1 MAAYD
6 DLDVKRIFSVGILSI
21 VVTAVTA
28 LAVQVV
34 YYHLVQVQTAETA
47 AASDYTRQNAILKQQ
62 RDEIATY
69 DVDQQTGNI
78 IIPID
83 KAIELMVGESASE
96 SPSDD
101 SQANEDQHN
110 EDQHSEDQHS
120 DKQEAEA
127 SEET

>member
-62 RDEIATY
+62 QDEIATY

-83 KAIELMVGESASE
+83 KAIELMVGDRGSK

-101 SQANEDQHN
+101 SQA
-110 EDQHSEDQHS
+110 SEDQHS
-120 DKQEAEA
+120 DEQEAEA

>member
-6 DLDVKRIFSVGILSI
+6 DLDVKRIFSVGILSV

-34 YYHLVQVQTAETA
+34 YYWMVQVQSAETA
-47 AASDYTRQNAILKQQ
+47 AASNYGRQNTILEDQQ
-62 RDEIATY
+62 NEIARY
-69 DVDQQTGNI
+69 DVDRQTGNI

-83 KAIELMVGESASE
+83 KAMELMVGNKKTET
-96 SPSDD
+96 PSDD
-101 SQANEDQHN
+101 SQV
-110 EDQHSEDQHS
+110 SEEPGIE
-120 DKQEAEA
+120 KKETEP

>member
-47 AASDYTRQNAILKQQ
+47 AASNYTRQNAILKQQ

-83 KAIELMVGESASE
+83 KAIELMVGESGSK

-101 SQANEDQHN
+101 SQASGDQHSG
-110 EDQHSEDQHS
+110 DQHSEDQHS
-120 DKQEAEA
+120 DEQETAA